1 MVPREPLRPLK
12 KGARYVLRLQ
22 LAEGQQLLTIII
34 IAAAV
39 AMGTERDAV
48 DNAINFYSLC

>member
-1 MVPREPLRPLK
+1 MVRREPLRPLK

-22 LAEGQQLLTIII
+22 LAEGQQLLVTTIIV
-34 IAAAV
+34 AEV

-48 DNAINFYSLC
+48 DNATNFYSLC